1 MQYSAPM
8 TSSTDPRPQLS
19 LQRQFAPRSRCF
31 GCGPANTSGLR
42 IESFPDG
49 EGGLVATWTPADHH
63 EAFDGVLNGGI
74 IGALMDCHSNWTAAN
89 HLMTR
94 RHADRPPVCVTSEY
108 AVRWLR
114 PTPTDRPLTIRSR
127 VAESTDDRATIDAWI
142 ESDGAQTATC
152 RGTFVGVG
160 PGHPAYAAWER

>member
-8 TSSTDPRPQLS
+8 TRSGGSRGELS
-19 LQRQFAPRSRCF
+19 LQRHFAPRSRCF
-31 GCGPANTSGLR
+31 GCGLANADGLR

-49 EGGLVATWTPADHH
+49 EGGLVATWSPAAHH

-74 IGALMDCHSNWTAAN
+74 IGALMDCHSNWTAAS

-94 RHADRPPVCVTSEY
+94 RGATRPSVCVTAEY
-108 AVRWLR
+108 TVRLLR

-142 ESDGAQTATC
+142 ESDGIQTATC
-152 RGTFVGVG
+152 RGTFVAVG